1 MDIPAEVI
9 RTLKLHIVF
18 LKFSKNKDILIY
30 FQKKKKGENTLRINF
45 FFTVTLSQVNTV
57 RSSAN

>member
-30 FQKKKKGENTLRINF
+30 FQKKKKEKTPSELIF
-45 FFTVTLSQVNTV
+45 FLLLP
-57 RSSAN
+57 